1 VLLGVVDVHPVTR
14 PDRADGLAV
23 MPDLVAMALSIA
35 AVVGSMDDSVEMAE
49 MTMDLVDT
57 YKAEELVPV
66 LLVFLRNACGWIGI
80 VDPRVQIADSLS
92 PEQHAITTLLRHN
105 ITKWQE
111 LYPEMELPADLREVL
126 G

>member
-23 MPDLVAMALSIA
+23 MPDMVAMALSIA
-35 AVVGSMDDSVEMAE
+35 AVVGNMGDPVEMAE

-66 LLVFLRNACGWIGI
+66 LLVFLRNACNWIGI

-92 PEQHAITTLLRHN
+92 PAQHVMATLLRHN